1 MIKSFIRRR
10 RFLLFGFV
18 LLLVLGCTSSPP
30 TRFYTL
36 SSLQEGGGELRGS
49 PSDQDLAIG
58 VGPIKFPEYLDRAEI
73 VTRSSSNKITL
84 SHFDLW
90 AGSLAEDFNQVL
102 AENLS
107 VLLSTENVIVYPR
120 LRPGLAKYQIT
131 MDVIRFDG
139 SLGGDVSLIV
149 RWAILEGKERKTV
162 SVRKSTIIEPSGPQ
176 GYEAMVAANSRAL
189 EKLSR
194 EIAEAIRTLAKGSSS
209 P

>member
-1 MIKSFIRRR
+1 MVKLFIPRRSLLLLGLG
-10 RFLLFGFV
+10 LLF
-18 LLLVLGCTSSPP
+18 VLGCASSPP
-30 TRFYTL
+30 ARFYTL
-36 SSLQEGGGELRGS
+36 SSLQEGGKELRESSSG
-49 PSDQDLAIG
+49 QDLVIG

-73 VTRSSSNKITL
+73 VTRSGSNKITL

-162 SVRKSTIIEPSGPQ
+162 SVRKSTIIEPSGAQ

-194 EIAEAIRTLAKGSSS
+194 EIAEAIRTLAKSS
-209 P
+209 

>member
-1 MIKSFIRRR
+1 MIRSFVPRRHLLLLGLG
-10 RFLLFGFV
+10 LLF
-18 LLLVLGCTSSPP
+18 VLGCASSPP

-36 SSLQEGGGELRGS
+36 SSLQEGGKELKESGS
-49 PSDQDLAIG
+49 GQDLVIS
-58 VGPIKFPEYLDRAEI
+58 VGPIKFPEYLDRSEI

-84 SHFDLW
+84 SDFDLW

-107 VLLSTENVIVYPR
+107 VLLSQGNVIIYPR

-149 RWAILEGKERKTV
+149 RWAILEGKERKVV
-162 SVRKSTIIEPSGPQ
+162 SLRKSTIIEPSGAKS
-176 GYEAMVAANSRAL
+176 YEAMVAADSRAL

-194 EIAEAIRTLAKGSSS
+194 EIADAIKTLAK
-209 P
+209 

>member
-58 VGPIKFPEYLDRAEI
+58 VGPIKFPEYLDRTEI
-73 VTRSSSNKITL
+73 VTRSSSYKITL
-84 SHFDLW
+84 SGFDLW
-90 AGSLAEDFNQVL
+90 AESLAEDFSRVL

-107 VLLSTENVIVYPR
+107 VLLSTESVIVYPQ
-120 LRPGLAKYQIT
+120 PGSGIARYRII

-139 SLGGDVSLIV
+139 SLGGDVSLIA
-149 RWAILEGKERKTV
+149 RWSILEGKERKV
-162 SVRKSTIIEPSGPQ
+162 VFARKSTIKEPSGAQ
-176 GYEAMVAANSRAL
+176 GYEAMVVANSRAL

-194 EIAEAIRTLAKGSSS
+194 EIAEAIRTLAKSS
-209 P
+209 

>member
-18 LLLVLGCTSSPP
+18 VLLVLGCTSSPP

-58 VGPIKFPEYLDRAEI
+58 VGPIKFPEYLDRTEI
-73 VTRSSSNKITL
+73 VTRSSSYKITL
-84 SHFDLW
+84 SGFDLW
-90 AGSLAEDFNQVL
+90 AGSLAEDFSRVL

-107 VLLSTENVIVYPR
+107 VLLSTESVIVYPQ
-120 LRPGLAKYQIT
+120 PGSGIARYRII

-139 SLGGDVSLIV
+139 SLGGDVSLIA
-149 RWAILEGKERKTV
+149 RWSILEGKERKV
-162 SVRKSTIIEPSGPQ
+162 VFARKSTIKEPSGAQ
-176 GYEAMVAANSRAL
+176 GYEAMVVANSRAL

-194 EIAEAIRTLAKGSSS
+194 EIAEAIRTLAKSS
-209 P
+209 